1 VPDLDHEQFEGYLKQ
16 FQPLAPEAL
25 PVEVDR
31 RETRRVP
38 ALVMWAAAAAVI
50 VVAVTA
56 GVQHRLTGTHS
67 SSDRPGTT
75 SVPEQ
80 IRTEP
85 LLTLRD
91 ANAWFLQAPSFK
103 AAVDS
108 MAWRAQTAPIS
119 AGKQSALASLGKENF
134 RL

>member
-1 VPDLDHEQFEGYLKQ
+1 MPDLDHEQFEGYLKQ

-56 GVQHRLTGTHS
+56 GVQHRLRLTGN
-67 SSDRPGTT
+67 
-75 SVPEQ
+75 
-80 IRTEP
+80 RTA
-85 LLTLRD
+85 D
-91 ANAWFLQAPSFK
+91 D
-103 AAVDS
+103 VDHRHR
-108 MAWRAQTAPIS
+108 MRARGNRATQGRQRIGGFA
-119 AGKQSALASLGKENF
+119 
-134 RL
+134 